1 MFGLIT
7 KTLCISVGYLYP
19 AYKCFKLLRGGPE
32 AIGAVHGAAEERDVV
47 KGILKYWIV
56 MAGFTAVEF
65 VADTFV
71 FWYGAGFIYDRV
83 LEPYLVAHED
93 KLDGYFRQARAV
105 AQKSTSSASKTVY
118 DKWVGYMQRA
128 INQQS
133 TDVSSS
139 SLSSS
144 HGSSI
149 SDKDRSSTGYTGLTS
164 ILRSVSQSVPHQAST
179 AAGYLAGL
187 SGISEGPQ
195 ARADT
200 VGKSTFSTM
209 LTSWVTAFSSTSLTE
224 ISDDQRLHDIRS
236 RKTQLQDM
244 VAQLENSE
252 QTIVSRN
259 AAANTVQPSESTT
272 QQEGPYN
279 THNEAS
285 EFEDDAVMV
294 GGEAGVEGP
303 GGNNGTSGEKQ
314 SGEEEPSNSETA
326 DGPKPEEKKAVN
338 ATRRWFW

>member
-1 MFGLIT
+1 MPFKIT
-7 KTLCISVGYLYP
+7 
-19 AYKCFKLLRGGPE
+19 F
-32 AIGAVHGAAEERDVV
+32 IGWMVMP
-47 KGILKYWIV
+47 GIN
-56 MAGFTAVEF
+56 
-65 VADTFV
+65 
-71 FWYGAGFIYDRV
+71 GAGLIYDRV
-83 LEPYLVAHED
+83 LEPYLVAHEN

-105 AQKSTSSASKTVY
+105 AQKSTSSASKTAY

-133 TDVSSS
+133 TDVSAS

-149 SDKDRSSTGYTGLTS
+149 SDKDRGSAGYTGLTS

-272 QQEGPYN
+272 QQEGPSN

-314 SGEEEPSNSETA
+314 NGEEEQSNSETA